1 MNWTKLYKNL
11 YFWTLQSHICQVAL
25 VAKNP
30 PANAGDT
37 RERGLIPGGENPLE
51 KEMVIHSSILFFEN
65 VFIYFNWRLITLQ
78 CCSGCCHTLT
88 WIFLPA
94 KSHGQRGL
102 AGPSQSMGLQ
112 RVAHDNTHIHTHTHT
127 CMGWPESLLGFFQ
140 TFLHIYTYIY
150 MYIYVYIIRIV
161 SL

>member
-25 VAKNP
+25 VVKNHLP
-30 PANAGDT
+30 MQETQEKGVWF
-37 RERGLIPGGENPLE
+37 LGGEKPLE
-51 KEMVIHSSILFFEN
+51 KEMAIHSCILFFEN

-78 CCSGCCHTLT
+78 YCSGCCHTLT

-112 RVAHDNTHIHTHTHT
+112 RVAHDNTHTHTHTHARARVRAR
-127 CMGWPESLLGFFQ
+127 GLARKFVGVFPN
-140 TFLHIYTYIY
+140 Y
-150 MYIYVYIIRIV
+150 MDIYVYIIRIV